1 MDALALIAKQAQ
13 ACIASVPVI
22 VLGSGASVDYAIPG
36 MPELAKYLAAS
47 SFPDSSC
54 DENDKRAWRQFL
66 ELAKTK
72 GLEEAL
78 SNIQATEHVTNHV
91 VATTWDFLNVKDLEA
106 LMSFME
112 RREPLPLTKLFK
124 HLFQSTSREIHVV
137 TPNYDR
143 IAEYAADLGQ
153 YCSYNG
159 FTYGT
164 IGHRGQTEQQHVM
177 LKGQRVRTVNVWK
190 VHGSFGWF
198 ADTDG
203 VVISLPPMERRP
215 KALRPVIV
223 TPGTEKYRKTHDE
236 PFRSIM
242 QRADEAMR
250 TAPGFLCIGYGF
262 NDTHLQPNLVER
274 CTASGAPLILL
285 TKVISKEAH
294 IFLSSGRCKTYLAI
308 EEDGAGIR
316 AFSQDHPAGI
326 HFDCEPFWKLDT
338 FLTLIA

>member
-1 MDALALIAKQAQ
+1 MDILAVIAKQAQ
-13 ACIASVPVI
+13 ACISSVPVVI
-22 VLGSGASVDYAIPG
+22 LGSGASVDYGIPG
-36 MPELAKYLAAS
+36 MPQLAACLAAS
-47 SFPDSSC
+47 PFPDASASE
-54 DENDKRAWRQFL
+54 DDRRAWGRFL
-66 ELAKTK
+66 ELVHTT

-78 SNIQATEHVTNHV
+78 SNIQATENVTSHV
-91 VATTWDFLNVKDLEA
+91 VATTWNFLNSKDLEA
-106 LMSFME
+106 LLSFME
-112 RREPLPLTKLFK
+112 RREPIPLTKLFK
-124 HLFQSTSREIHVV
+124 HLFRSTSREINVV

-164 IGHRGQTEQQHVM
+164 IGHRGQTEQQHVT

-198 ADTDG
+198 ADADG
-203 VVISLPPMERRP
+203 VVVSLPPMERHP
-215 KALRPVIV
+215 EALRPVIV

-250 TAPGFLCIGYGF
+250 TAPGFLCVGYGF

-274 CTASGAPLILL
+274 CTASGAPLVLL
-285 TKVISKEAH
+285 TKKISHEAH
-294 IFLSSGRCKTYLAI
+294 AFLSSGKCKKYVAI
-308 EEDGAGIR
+308 EEDGSGIR
-316 AFSQDHPAGI
+316 VFSQDIPAGV
-326 HFDCEPFWKLDT
+326 HLDCKPFWQLDA
-338 FLTLIA
+338 FLTLVA